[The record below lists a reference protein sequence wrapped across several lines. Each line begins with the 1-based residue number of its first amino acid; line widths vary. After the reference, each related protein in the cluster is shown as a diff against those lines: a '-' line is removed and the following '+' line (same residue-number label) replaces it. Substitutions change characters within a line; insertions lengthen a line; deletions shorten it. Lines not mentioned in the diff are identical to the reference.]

1 MLRSQRNP
9 LQLKGPY
16 ICVLKYGFFKN
27 LIWTRVNENMK
38 KAREQLISAA
48 IGLFHEK
55 SYARI
60 SLRDIG
66 NKANITNS
74 LIYHYFEDKEEILI

>member
-1 MLRSQRNP
+1 
-9 LQLKGPY
+9 
-16 ICVLKYGFFKN
+16 
-27 LIWTRVNENMK
+27 MK